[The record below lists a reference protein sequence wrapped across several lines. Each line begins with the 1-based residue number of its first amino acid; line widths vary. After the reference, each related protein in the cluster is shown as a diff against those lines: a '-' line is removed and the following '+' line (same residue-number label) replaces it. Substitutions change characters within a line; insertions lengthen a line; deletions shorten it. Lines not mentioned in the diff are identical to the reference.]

1 MSYTNQIE
9 MHVKVPFG
17 IHILEALTFQ
27 LANAVDGRYERK
39 WWGGGVTGNR
49 NVISFR
55 FAERL
60 SAFII

>member
-1 MSYTNQIE
+1 